1 MNKFVDYQINKY
13 ADLPDNLK
21 YETLDYEEVE
31 RRQRYAALD
40 RKRKL
45 KRNIILWSLAI
56 TISVIYSLCVFV
68 IVLMIF

>member
-1 MNKFVDYQINKY
+1 MDYQINKY

-45 KRNIILWSLAI
+45 KRNIILCLLAA
-56 TISVIYSLCVFV
+56 SVAVIYASCVFV
-68 IVLMIF
+68 FFVFIVMIL

>member
-1 MNKFVDYQINKY
+1 MNKFMDNQINKY

-31 RRQRYAALD
+31 RRQRYAMLD

-45 KRNIILWSLAI
+45 KRKIILCFLAI
-56 TISVIYSLCVFV
+56 AVAVIYASCVFV
-68 IVLMIF
+68 FMIMIL